1 MDKPTVLLI
10 DDDVQLVALLKELLE
25 ARGHEVDVAY
35 DGAEGTKKALGGTY
49 QLIILDLMMP
59 IKDGFEVL
67 REIRV
72 SSETPVIILTA
83 SDDNRDVIVGFE
95 GGADDYLSKPF
106 NPTELLLRA
115 QAILRRTDG
124 TTGLSNIVVGP
135 LDFDLS
141 RQQATIGD
149 RQVRLT
155 GAEGRVLEALMRSPG
170 KVQSRERLTE
180 FALGRS
186 ITSYDRAL
194 DTHISHLRRKLGR
207 DDQHQTPIRSV
218 RGTGYFLV
226 PDWDPGETP

>member
-1 MDKPTVLLI
+1 MDIATILLI

-25 ARGHEVDVAY
+25 SRGHEVDVAY
-35 DGAEGTKKALGGTY
+35 DGADGAEKALRNTY

-59 IKDGFEVL
+59 VKDGFEVL

-72 SSETPVIILTA
+72 SSDTPIIILTA
-83 SDDNRDVIVGFE
+83 RDDNEDLIEGFE

-106 NPTELLLRA
+106 NPPELLLRA

-124 TTGLSNIVVGP
+124 SKGQSNMIVGP
-135 LDFDLS
+135 LNFDLS
-141 RQQATIGD
+141 RQQATVGN

-170 KVQSRERLTE
+170 KVQSRKHLTE

-207 DDQHQTPIRSV
+207 DNQHQTPIRSV

-226 PDWDPGETP
+226 PDWEPGELP

>member
-10 DDDVQLVALLKELLE
+10 DDDVQLVALLEELLKS
-25 ARGHEVDVAY
+25 RGYDVDVAY
-35 DGAEGTKKALGGTY
+35 DGARGAEKALGNTY

-72 SSETPVIILTA
+72 SSDTPIIILTA
-83 SDDNRDVIVGFE
+83 RDDSEDIIIGFE

-124 TTGLSNIVVGP
+124 SKGLSNIIVGP

-141 RQQATIGD
+141 RQQATVGD

-170 KVQSRERLTE
+170 KVQSREHLTE

-218 RGTGYFLV
+218 RGTGYYLV
-226 PDWDPGETP
+226 PDWEPEDVA